1 MPVLS
6 LDQISQLAH
15 RALTGSGASDL
26 QAGPTARSIADA
38 EAEGIR
44 NVGLAYLPTYCEHLR
59 VGKVNGRAD
68 PRVVYQA
75 GSTVRVD
82 ADPGFAHPAF
92 SRGFD
97 DFISVAQ
104 ALGIA
109 ALAIVHSYSAG
120 VLGWFVDLI
129 ARHGLVGLGFAN
141 ASPSIAPWGGKSCR
155 AARDQRPPRKPRG
168 LSGPRHRRNP
178 LARRSPPDQ
187 GFVRLRQ

>member
-120 VLGWFVDLI
+120 VLG
-129 ARHGLVGLGFAN
+129 G
-141 ASPSIAPWGGKSCR
+141 SSI
-155 AARDQRPPRKPRG
+155 
-168 LSGPRHRRNP
+168 
-178 LARRSPPDQ
+178 
-187 GFVRLRQ
+187 